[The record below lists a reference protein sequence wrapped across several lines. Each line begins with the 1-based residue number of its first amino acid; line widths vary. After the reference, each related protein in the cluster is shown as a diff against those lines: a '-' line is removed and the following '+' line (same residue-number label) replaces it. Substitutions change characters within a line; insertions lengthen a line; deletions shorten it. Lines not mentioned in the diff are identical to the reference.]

1 MKIQLSKKKKILI
14 AVLSFIFILFFFL
27 SSLVKYWVVKNSE
40 ELVGR
45 KLEIS
50 ELHFNYAQVAI
61 GIKGFNLFEADKTST
76 FVAFNELHVN
86 FSPWYLLGGEYA
98 FSEIYLDSLNV
109 SVIQDSLGFNF
120 DSMIPKQDSIVKEPS
135 EGKDLKFSIKNIQ
148 FKNGSVRYIDKV
160 KKNTIAFEK
169 MDLELPLIAWNN
181 QKSEMGVDFAMGD
194 KGRVQVSANIDHA
207 KNAYVIDFATQSI
220 DLEPI
225 KAYLTDYIDISAISG
240 QLNTTIHMKGSLD
253 NPMDL
258 VVSGQTNILDF
269 EMKDGDDK
277 KLFAAKKIDVDLD
290 SLNVGTSH
298 FELGA
303 IQVDSLEIY
312 VSLDKESTN
321 FERMLAPYMIADSL
335 AKIALNIEADS
346 LATDSITIQIDTV
359 SNLFYQVKSISV
371 TNGLVN
377 FTDNTLNRPFVY
389 DLKNIDLKMGTLSE
403 KVDSIPIAYSM
414 HLHGAGRS
422 SGEGTFS
429 MKKLSSVKF
438 KNHLENLDMMSFSP
452 YTEFY
457 IARPITQGE
466 FNYKTSLNM
475 TATQLKNKNHIH
487 ISELDFGKKT
497 KDKNAIKAP
506 VRLALYLL
514 KDKDD
519 QIEFELPVSGNP
531 ADPDFRL
538 GKIIW
543 KTAMK
548 FLIKTASQPFNIL
561 GNLAGGDPE
570 SIKTIPFHFLQ
581 DSLDETQKKNLRKIA
596 TILTKKEELSFSFVQ
611 ETNLKKEKEFLALKS
626 SINTYCTSK
635 NISYPELA
643 DDQLINWATANI
655 EFMAYLNPN
664 LEVGKSLASLC
675 IHNIGEAKLDSMF
688 VNLLQTRNTVLN
700 TFMKDSLTLDEASF
714 KVKTADLRNM
724 PEQLKSPNY
733 RVEVSLK

>member
-1 MKIQLSKKKKILI
+1 MKFQLSKKKKILI

-50 ELHFNYAQVAI
+50 ELHFNYAQLAL
-61 GIKGFNLFEADKTST
+61 GIKGFNLFEEDKTNT

-98 FSEIYLDSLNV
+98 FSEIYLDGLNV

-120 DSMIPKQDSIVKEPS
+120 DSLIPAQDSVVEEPS
-135 EGKDLKFSIKNIQ
+135 EEKDLKFSIKNIQ
-148 FKNGSVRYIDKV
+148 FKNGSVRYIDEV
-160 KKNTIAFEK
+160 KKNTIAFDK
-169 MDLELPLIAWNN
+169 MDLALPLIAWNN

-194 KGRVQVSANIDHA
+194 RGRVQVSADIEHV
-207 KNAYVIDFATQSI
+207 KNAYAIDFATQSI

-240 QLNTTIHMKGSLD
+240 QLNTTIHMNGSLD
-253 NPMDL
+253 NPMNL
-258 VVSGQTNILDF
+258 VVSGQTNVVNF
-269 EMKDGDDK
+269 EMIDGADK

-290 SLNVGTSH
+290 SLNVGTDYY
-298 FELGA
+298 EIGD
-303 IQVDSLEIY
+303 IKVDSPQIY
-312 VSLDKESTN
+312 ASLDKKSSN
-321 FERMLAPYMIADSL
+321 FERVLAPYIKADSL
-335 AKIALNIEADS
+335 AQDTLQVELDS
-346 LATDSITIQIDTV
+346 S
-359 SNLFYQVKSISV
+359 SLFYQVKSISV
-371 TNGLVN
+371 SNGLVN

-389 DLKNIDLKMGTLSE
+389 DLSNMIFNMGMLSE
-403 KVDSIPIAYSM
+403 KADSIPLSYSM
-414 HLHGAGRS
+414 NLHGTGRS
-422 SGEGTFS
+422 EGEGSFS
-429 MKKLSSVKF
+429 LKDLSSVNF
-438 KNHLENLDMMSFSP
+438 KNKLENLDMMSFSP

-457 IARPITQGE
+457 IARPITQGA
-466 FNYKTSLNM
+466 FNYNINLAMS
-475 TATQLKNKNHIH
+475 ATQLKNDNHIH

-497 KDKNAIKAP
+497 KDKNTFKAP

-519 QIEFELPVSGNP
+519 QIEFDLPVSGNP
-531 ADPDFRL
+531 EDPDFRV

-543 KTAMK
+543 KTVLK

-570 SIKTIPFHFLQ
+570 SIKSIPFHLLQ
-581 DSLDETQKKNLRKIA
+581 DSLDVTQKKNLRKIA
-596 TILTKKEELSFSFVQ
+596 SILTKKDELSFAFVQ

-626 SINTYCTSK
+626 SIKTYCTIQG
-635 NISYPELA
+635 ISFPDLT
-643 DDQLINWATANI
+643 DDQLKSWATSNI
-655 EFMAYLNPN
+655 EFMTYINSNSEEGISLSSFCIKK
-664 LEVGKSLASLC
+664 VGKL
-675 IHNIGEAKLDSMF
+675 KLDSMF
-688 VNLLQTRNTVLN
+688 MHLLQTRNTVLN
-700 TFMKDSLTLDEASF
+700 TFMKDSLALDEASF
-714 KVKTADLRNM
+714 KVKTADLINM